1 MCMLWGAHEKKVGN
15 HCTKLWEQSWRR
27 VLDRGAL
34 KLSGWLVAYFQSWK
48 YRVCKSHMER
58 SPRPGVTSMSLA
70 RFSLGVYYCASL
82 WAIEFL
88 SRYLMQSFLYRST
101 AWLNWVP
108 ICVFI
113 KTEYEWRINRDCRN
127 WSLIQSRSETAQLLS
142 SCIRFVYTTMLAGKN
157 SQEQIWNE
165 WRQHKFQGNFLHLF
179 RVKCC
184 VLQGWN
190 VYPTLLFCAETD

>member
-1 MCMLWGAHEKKVGN
+1 MGTILGESPWP
-15 HCTKLWEQSWRR
+15 RR
-27 VLDRGAL
+27 TQAL
-34 KLSGWLVAYFQSWK
+34 GWLFEHFQSWK

-70 RFSLGVYYCASL
+70 HFSLGVYYCASL
-82 WAIEFL
+82 WAIECL
-88 SRYLMQSFLYRST
+88 RRYLMQSFLYRST

-113 KTEYEWRINRDCRN
+113 KTEYEWSINRDCRN
-127 WSLIQSRSETAQLLS
+127 WSLIQSRCETAQLLS
-142 SCIRFVYTTMLAGKN
+142 SCIHFVYTTMLAGKN
-157 SQEQIWNE
+157 SREQIWNE
-165 WRQHKFQGNFLHLF
+165 RRQHKFQGNFLHLF

-190 VYPTLLFCAETD
+190 VCPTLLFCAETD